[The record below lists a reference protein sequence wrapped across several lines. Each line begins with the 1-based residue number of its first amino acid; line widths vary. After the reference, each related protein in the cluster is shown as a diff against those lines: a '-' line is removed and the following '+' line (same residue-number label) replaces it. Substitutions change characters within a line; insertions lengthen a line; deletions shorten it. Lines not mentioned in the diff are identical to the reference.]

1 MTGAMRFALRFA
13 AVVCVCLLSGPVFA
27 GGPLYVAGTRFPSA
41 VQGKPLV
48 WDSSSS
54 VRYRTPS
61 SGGLGKMDNAA
72 ATARVQKLFQIW
84 QDVPTAK
91 ISYQNAGPIL
101 ATGAYSSG
109 PVDSKRKFDAVANS
123 CENGT
128 QSPIIFDAAGGLFAA
143 LGLDP
148 GVIGVAGACDFDGNG
163 HITAALVAL
172 NGIWIDG
179 NQANGELSDSQFDE
193 AFTHEFGHFS
203 GLDHSQINVSVLLQP
218 QDHCDTALMTA
229 LPVMFPFAQ
238 CQARVDAGLPP
249 LSPDDQAWISFL
261 YPETANNPSAN
272 QVPFDSVYGVVSG
285 KVLFADGQD
294 MVQGANLTAQNDGQ
308 PQALQFTVV
317 SGYLFTGDPG
327 QSITGDNDGDGG
339 LGSHDPSLIGTYEL
353 PVKAGSYTITAGSIS
368 PFFAGGSSVGPL
380 FFFPIPLPGGG
391 ANQHSALSVAAGA
404 HVTGID
410 FHTND
415 DPAVFSRFDQFEP
428 Q

>member
-13 AVVCVCLLSGPVFA
+13 AGVCVCLLSGPVFA

-218 QDHCDTALMTA
+218 QDHCDTALMAA
-229 LPVMFPFAQ
+229 LPVMFPFAH

-249 LSPDDQAWISFL
+249 LSPDDEAWISML

-272 QVPFDSVYGVVSG
+272 QTPFNSAYGIISG
-285 KVLFADGQD
+285 KVTFDDGETEMQD
-294 MVQGANLTAQNDGQ
+294 VNLIASNENN
-308 PQALQFTVV
+308 PRNLQFSVV
-317 SGYLFTGDPG
+317 SGYLFTGNPG
-327 QSITGDNDGDGG
+327 QSVTGDNDGDGG
-339 LGSHDPSLIGTYEL
+339 FGSHDPLLIGTYDV
-353 PVKAGSYTITAGSIS
+353 PVRAGSYTILTESIYRS
-368 PFFAGGSSVGPL
+368 FVGGSSVGPL
-380 FFFPIPLPGGG
+380 SIPIHAPDYLGMKHG
-391 ANQHSALSVAAGA
+391 V
-404 HVTGID
+404 
-410 FHTND
+410 
-415 DPAVFSRFDQFEP
+415 
-428 Q
+428 